1 MTSILFLIDTIY
13 RSTFRCKYLE
23 NKRHFRN
30 FFLQLKNLDS
40 ILKNFKKKDDAYI
53 WCIFELRYSENRG

>member
-13 RSTFRCKYLE
+13 RSIFRCKYLE

-30 FFLQLKNLDS
+30 FFSQLRNLDS
-40 ILKNFKKKDDAYI
+40 IFEKFQTKDDAYS